1 MKERGVFMLS
11 LVVNARKKRI
21 FQIVMLA
28 VLVFFSA
35 IFAKAETTENAEYDD
50 GWTRY
55 QFNMQVTR
63 NYDYAWQ
70 ILDMVNEERAKA
82 GVQPVQMDEELTE
95 FAMERA
101 KEISFMFCHS
111 RPKGISIYRSLFLV
125 LGENILITGTN
136 SPSHAMNVW
145 MDSEGHKDNLLDA
158 DWKSVGIG
166 FVGFEGNYFCVQEFC
181 MREAA
186 GSELIMTG
194 ERSAKE
200 QITVS
205 SKFLSMQ
212 PEDYQNKMYSEKKQ
226 ELSLRQ
232 TNTDLSYYCYVPESD
247 SFDYASSNENVATVN
262 AKGCVTAL
270 SQGRTTLTAYY
281 AGTSDIAWSKTLQV
295 LPAKTKEKT
304 SSQKKEDKKLICL
317 ENGGYY
323 DLNDTYRYSG
333 KPVKPNISIW
343 YDAKRLKKG
352 KDYTVSY
359 KNNTS
364 PGTASLYVQG
374 IGNYTGTLQCTFR
387 IVPKKYKVVFKNG
400 KKRTVKYTKWNTS
413 VKKIKKPKRK
423 GYRFVGW
430 YTKTGKKLNSSTKV
444 HKNLVV
450 YAKWQKNR

>member
-1 MKERGVFMLS
+1 MVERGVFMP
-11 LVVNARKKRI
+11 KKRI
-21 FQIVMLA
+21 FQIIMLA
-28 VLVFFSA
+28 ALVFFVPTVPA
-35 IFAKAETTENAEYDD
+35 ISAKAETTENTEYDD
-50 GWTRY
+50 EWTRY
-55 QFNMQVTR
+55 PFNMQVTR
-63 NYDYAWQ
+63 NYDYAWK

-145 MDSEGHKDNLLDA
+145 MDSEGHRDNLLDA
-158 DWKSVGIG
+158 NWKSVGIG

-181 MREAA
+181 MREAV
-186 GSELIMTG
+186 GSELVKTG
-194 ERSAKE
+194 KCAAKE

-212 PEDYQNKMYSEKKQ
+212 PEDYQNKMYSKKKQ
-226 ELSLRQ
+226 ELNLGQ
-232 TNTDLSYYCYVPESD
+232 TNTDLPYYCYIPEAD
-247 SFDYASSNENVATVN
+247 SFNYASSNENVATVN
-262 AKGCVTAL
+262 AKGCVIAL
-270 SQGRTTLTAYY
+270 SQGLTTLTAYY
-281 AGTSDIAWSKTLQV
+281 AGTSDVAWSKTLQV
-295 LPAKTKEKT
+295 LPAKAKEQT

-317 ENGGYY
+317 EDGGYY

-333 KPVKPNISIW
+333 KPVKPNISMW
-343 YDAKRLKKG
+343 YDAKHLKKG
-352 KDYTVSY
+352 RDYTVSY

-364 PGTASLYVQG
+364 PGTASLYVHG

-387 IVPKKYKVVFKNG
+387 IVPKKYKVVFKSG
-400 KKRTVKYTKWNTS
+400 KKWTVKYTKWNTS
-413 VKKIKKPKRK
+413 VKKIKKPKKK

-444 HKNLVV
+444 CKNLVV
-450 YAKWQKNR
+450 YAKWQKK